1 MVLLHY
7 LVAHSGRLVMQD
19 EILGAGCTSLVNQ
32 LRLHLSFRPEAP
44 RREIHVIINNPL
56 SA

>member
-1 MVLLHY
+1 MVLLRY